1 MQIIHTPTKK
11 LFKKVVQE
19 FFNRGI
25 YLMNGSKK
33 ISEDCWDI
41 YKEDTCIKDDDDE
54 LEIGDIDYY
63 KEYPNTPIIPA
74 EQFLSDIYPK
84 EPTVYWTDKIYSYET
99 TNGIT
104 SGTLTL
110 AGESNKPVNKTM
122 SVIKNIFKS
131 KEKKALEHY
140 GITNGDGGLTQT
152 GREELLDYLW
162 ETNKELRKE
171 FIKKVVEEYD
181 KK

>member
-25 YLMNGSKK
+25 YWITGDKEIYEDYWDKNKEKTCIKEDSSLGYGS
-33 ISEDCWDI
+33 ISY
-41 YKEDTCIKDDDDE
+41 YKED
-54 LEIGDIDYY
+54 
-63 KEYPNTPIIPA
+63 YPNTPIIPA
-74 EQFLSDIYPK
+74 EKFLSDIYVEEYK
-84 EPTVYWTDKIYSYET
+84 GSWTYGTI
-99 TNGIT
+99 
-104 SGTLTL
+104 SGTLTF
-110 AGESNKPVNKTM
+110 AGELNKPVNKTM
-122 SVIKNIFKS
+122 GVIKNIFKS